1 MWLTNVTSIMYN
13 KVNVLVAG
21 SGNVT
26 GMNVI
31 KALINEPNVTVY
43 GCDYDAVNPSNQWCQ
58 SFEVPRC
65 ASSDYPNSIL
75 NILKLYDITHVIA
88 SNDHDVRALSVL
100 KSQIQDFPI
109 LNGYAPNI
117 LACLD
122 KKETERLFQDARV
135 DTPHEVFSRCD
146 YPYVLRKEA
155 MGSNKKFVH
164 VIKSEEDTREIPEDH
179 YTSGIMTRFVEGV
192 EYTVDVLCDSNSNLL
207 SAVPRKRISV
217 VGGMVHHA
225 KIEKDEKLIALCS
238 KLSKSVGLVGMSCIQ
253 CITDGTNYNFIEIN
267 PRPGSGIDL
276 SINSG
281 VNMPLLWL
289 KETTNESFEVNEP
302 KWGLQ
307 MKRYYTGYYY

>member
-1 MWLTNVTSIMYN
+1 MKN

-43 GCDYDAVNPSNQWCQ
+43 GCDFDAVNPSNQWCK

-65 ASSDYPNSIL
+65 ASSDYPAA
-75 NILKLYDITHVIA
+75 ILKIVKQYSITHIIA
-88 SNDHDVRALSVL
+88 SNDHDVRALSLL
-100 KSQIQDFPI
+100 KECNPDFPI

-122 KKETERLFQDARV
+122 KKATEVIFTNAEVQ
-135 DTPHEVFSRCD
+135 TPLEVLDRSD

-155 MGSNKKFVH
+155 MGSNRKFVH
-164 VIKSEEDTREIPEDH
+164 IVRTDDDVREIPEEH
-179 YTSGIMTRFVEGV
+179 YADGIMTRYVEGV
-192 EYTVDVLCDSNSNLL
+192 EYTVDVICDSKSNML
-207 SAVPRKRISV
+207 SAVPRKRINV

-225 KIEKDEKLIALCS
+225 QIVKEDKLIDLCR
-238 KLSKSVGLVGMSCIQ
+238 KVAKSVGLVGMSCIQ
-253 CITDGTNYNFIEIN
+253 CITDGSNYNFIEIN

-289 KETTNESFEVNEP
+289 KETTGESYEVTEP

-307 MKRYYTGYYY
+307 MKRYYCGYYF

>member
-1 MWLTNVTSIMYN
+1 MKK

-31 KALINEPNVTVY
+31 KALVNEPNVMVY
-43 GCDYDAVNPSNQWCQ
+43 GCDYDVINPSYQWCR

-65 ASSDYPNSIL
+65 ASVDYPKSIL
-75 NILKLYDITHVIA
+75 NIVKQYDITHVIA

-100 KSQIQDFPI
+100 KSHTSGFPI
-109 LNGYAPNI
+109 FNGYSQNI

-122 KKETERLFQDARV
+122 KKETERLFQEARV
-135 DTPHEVFSRCD
+135 DTPQEVSSRHD
-146 YPYVLRKEA
+146 FPYVLRKEA

-164 VIKSEEDTREIPEDH
+164 IIKSEEDAKDVPEDH
-179 YTSGIMTRFVEGV
+179 YASGIMTRYVEGV

-207 SAVPRKRISV
+207 SAVPRKRICV

-225 KIEKDEKLIALCS
+225 KIEKDDKLIELCS
-238 KLSKSVGLVGMSCIQ
+238 KLAKSVGLVGMSCIQ
-253 CITDGTNYNFIEIN
+253 CITDGAHYNFIEIN

-289 KETTNESFEVNEP
+289 KETTSEPFEVSEP

-307 MKRYYTGYYY
+307 MKRYYSGYYF